1 MPSQPVRGSKPTLQH
16 FPFIWTL
23 KLCLTNA
30 SAASLKILQKR
41 KLGTALL
48 LLSFSKRGPG
58 SDLWAPSYKEKRG
71 KKEIIS
77 LPPMCQRKQARQRG
91 CAYAARARLGQ
102 GLTSG
107 CLSSTKE
114 TVALTQPDCSPSK
127 GMDWEEVTLTAL
139 LLQGTLWI
147 TVALLFLPSSGKSE
161 KLTLRTLSYFVVGAR
176 KNKTFFSWNGW
187 ARTVE
192 VLTFCCFCL
201 GKHWMIP
208 RLIHMFTDDRL
219 AGSSSGSER
228 LSGFV
233 FQGDPKN
240 NLCSSVP
247 KN

>member
-1 MPSQPVRGSKPTLQH
+1 MPPQPPSGSKPTLQH
-16 FPFIWTL
+16 FPFIWTF

-30 SAASLKILQKR
+30 STAPLKILQKR
-41 KLGTALL
+41 KLGTVLL

-58 SDLWAPSYKEKRG
+58 SDFWAPSYKEKRG

-107 CLSSTKE
+107 CLSATKE

-127 GMDWEEVTLTAL
+127 GMDWEEVTLTAPL
-139 LLQGTLWI
+139 LRGTLWI
-147 TVALLFLPSSGKSE
+147 TVALLFLPSF
-161 KLTLRTLSYFVVGAR
+161 LRQVREINAENTLSFVLFLEQEKR
-176 KNKTFFSWNGW
+176 RPFPWNRW

-201 GKHWMIP
+201 GKHGM
-208 RLIHMFTDDRL
+208 
-219 AGSSSGSER
+219 
-228 LSGFV
+228 
-233 FQGDPKN
+233 
-240 NLCSSVP
+240 VP
-247 KN
+247 